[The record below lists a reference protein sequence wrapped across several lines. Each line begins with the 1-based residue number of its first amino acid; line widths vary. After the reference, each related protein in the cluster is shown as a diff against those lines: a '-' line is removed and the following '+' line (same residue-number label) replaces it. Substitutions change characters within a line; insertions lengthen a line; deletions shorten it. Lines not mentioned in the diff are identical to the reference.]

1 MDPPVAPGALRS
13 PYDMAEVTNFKPYA
27 IFAGYMLMCLSTAIF
42 IAFRAIQRFLALD
55 KLAAVPKKDVW
66 LFTALAMGSLLT
78 TWTYMFRYFEFS
90 YQNWLLSRAHYALD
104 PTTKHWGLWLKE
116 TGLFKEAWEMVIV
129 DHKRYWWS
137 HQIFSFA
144 MGLGLHMEQ
153 KGTPNYL
160 SALIAANE

>member
-1 MDPPVAPGALRS
+1 MDPPVASEVLRL
-13 PYDMAEVTNFKPYA
+13 PYDMAKVTNIKPYA
-27 IFAGYMLMCLSTAIF
+27 IFAGYMLTCLSTAIF

-55 KLAAVPKKDVW
+55 RLGTVPKRDVW
-66 LFTALAMGSLLT
+66 LFTALASGSLLT

-104 PTTKHWGLWLKE
+104 PTATHWGLWLKE
-116 TGLFKEAWEMVIV
+116 TSLFKEAWEMVIA

-144 MGLGLHMEQ
+144 MGLGLYMEQ
-153 KGTPNYL
+153 KGTAYYL
-160 SALIAANE
+160 CAPTAANE